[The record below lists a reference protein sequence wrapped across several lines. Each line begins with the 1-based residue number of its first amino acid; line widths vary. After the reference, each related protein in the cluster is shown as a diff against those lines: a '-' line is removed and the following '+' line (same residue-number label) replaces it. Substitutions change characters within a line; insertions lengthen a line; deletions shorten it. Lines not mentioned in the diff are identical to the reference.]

1 MPKMDTVSLYQQL
14 PNNTHYV
21 VSTKI
26 KRGDEIALRVL
37 IHKFLPK
44 TNNKKKI
51 FTIISLNNIHKY
63 NLLLLYNAQH
73 RIKARFT

>member
-1 MPKMDTVSLYQQL
+1 MDTVSLYQQL

-26 KRGDEIALRVL
+26 KRGDEIALRIL

-51 FTIISLNNIHKY
+51 FAIISLTYFFIFLTLSTNMNNFLKSITK
-63 NLLLLYNAQH
+63 N
-73 RIKARFT
+73 T